1 MENILY
7 NILTGLVI
15 VSVYYVVFFCKNPST
30 RTSIVWLLIELAV
43 FDLILFVAKLCGLF
57 TESEVHK
64 SVIYYVLFRAIGIG
78 LRMLALQTTRK
89 QK

>member
-30 RTSIVWLLIELAV
+30 RSSIVWLFIELAL
-43 FDLILFVAKLCGLF
+43 FDFILFVCKLCGLL
-57 TESEVHK
+57 TLSETHT
-64 SVIYYVLFRAIGIG
+64 SVVYYVLFRAIGIG
-78 LRMLALQTTRK
+78 LRMIALHFNRK
-89 QK
+89 